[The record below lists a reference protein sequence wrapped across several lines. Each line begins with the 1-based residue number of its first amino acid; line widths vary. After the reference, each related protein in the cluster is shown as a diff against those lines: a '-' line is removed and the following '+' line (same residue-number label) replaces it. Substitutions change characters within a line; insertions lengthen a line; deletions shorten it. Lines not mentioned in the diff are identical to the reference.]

1 MPTGESQFLH
11 KLEAEVEVELV
22 IVQSSHPEE
31 ELGVSPAEWLFDPT
45 DVERE
50 EVGLRNLLGAVEAWS
65 RTRSPTLAGAR
76 PERTQRRSPGND
88 VVRRSQR
95 TATYTRHKGATR
107 WSLVLK
113 LPRRQRRWWKRT
125 RIWPQLN
132 T

>member
-65 RTRSPTLAGAR
+65 RTRSPTSAGAR

-88 VVRRSQR
+88 VVRRSRR
-95 TATYTRHKGATR
+95 TATYTRHKGATP

-113 LPRRQRRWWKRT
+113 LPPVSADGGRGRASGRS
-125 RIWPQLN
+125 
-132 T
+132 